1 MQGETNHLPR
11 RACQWLRT
19 STETKIIDVMHE
31 VEALGASEDLTEA
44 IIALEKAFN
53 RVANHT
59 DASIKQLGHL

>member
-1 MQGETNHLPR
+1 
-11 RACQWLRT
+11 
-19 STETKIIDVMHE
+19 MHE